1 MTGDVRSVNYVT
13 TLAGEEYQ
21 IRIEQNGRVMVNDQ
35 PRDAHLE
42 RIGESLFSLLIGP
55 RSYEVLVEP
64 GEDGYTVIVEGN
76 RYEVRV
82 SGERIPQ
89 RLRREDRR
97 RPEDR
102 AISATTL
109 GGPRVSG
116 REEAGAGAVTS
127 PMTGVLVEFL
137 VQEGQNVK
145 AGDGVAILEAMK
157 TRNVIRATH
166 EGIVKKIRVAVGQTV
181 RMDHV
186 IMEVEPLAGS

>member
-1 MTGDVRSVNYVT
+1 MNYVT
-13 TLAGEEYQ
+13 TLAGEEYR

-42 RIGESLFSLLIGP
+42 RIGESLFSVLIGP

-102 AISATTL
+102 TIPATTL
-109 GGPRVSG
+109 GGPRVPG
-116 REEAGAGAVTS
+116 RDEAGAGAVTS

-157 TRNVIRATH
+157 TRNVIRAPQ
-166 EGIVKKIRVAVGQTV
+166 EGVVKKIRVAVGQTV